1 MQLQEGRVSSM
12 LQNCGYLPCTFCSF
26 LFISPFSC
34 TEPIKDNLACKA
46 NPQSRGTHSVQAR
59 IACQPQHGDIGQV
72 ASPAGGVAGGVAT
85 SPRRPRGPPAM
96 GRKRCVGGD
105 GGGGSKMAAGC
116 CGVKKQKLSSS
127 PPSGSGG
134 GGGGAGSRCG
144 GGGAEPGA
152 LPPPAAA
159 RLNGLGGLAA
169 GALSSPAQ
177 PPPLLPPAGLSA
189 PAAASASA
197 ALLASPG
204 AGPGGCRKMVVSAE
218 MCCFCFDVL
227 YCHLYGY
234 QPPRSPRFTN
244 DPYPLFVTWK
254 IGRDKRLRGCIGTF
268 SAMNLHSGLREYTLT
283 SALKDS
289 RFPPMTR
296 DELPRLFCSVSLL
309 TNFED
314 VCDYLD
320 WEVGVHGIRIE
331 FINEKGS
338 KRTATYLPEVAKEQ
352 GWDHIQTIDSLL
364 RKGGYKAPITIDF
377 RKTIKLTR
385 YRSEKMTMSYTEY
398 LAHRQHHHFQN
409 GIGHPLPP
417 YNHYS

>member
-1 MQLQEGRVSSM
+1 M
-12 LQNCGYLPCTFCSF
+12 C
-26 LFISPFSC
+26 I
-34 TEPIKDNLACKA
+34 LAGVGSA
-46 NPQSRGTHSVQAR
+46 QQGIPSIFESGTGECILVQQR
-59 IACQPQHGDIGQV
+59 
-72 ASPAGGVAGGVAT
+72 
-85 SPRRPRGPPAM
+85 
-96 GRKRCVGGD
+96 RKRD
-105 GGGGSKMAAGC
+105 EAAWL
-116 CGVKKQKLSSS
+116 QKELAFASS
-127 PPSGSGG
+127 
-134 GGGGAGSRCG
+134 
-144 GGGAEPGA
+144 
-152 LPPPAAA
+152 
-159 RLNGLGGLAA
+159 
-169 GALSSPAQ
+169 
-177 PPPLLPPAGLSA
+177 
-189 PAAASASA
+189 
-197 ALLASPG
+197 
-204 AGPGGCRKMVVSAE
+204 
-218 MCCFCFDVL
+218 
-227 YCHLYGY
+227 
-234 QPPRSPRFTN
+234 
-244 DPYPLFVTWK
+244 PLFVTWK

-314 VCDYLD
+314 VCDYMD

-364 RKGGYKAPITIDF
+364 RKGGYKAPITNEF

>member
-1 MQLQEGRVSSM
+1 MSQNLVVRHSLPMGQQRLFPQELWIYPQTVLDTDVQEGDFKLEKAAEKSWYGQAGKILSERK
-12 LQNCGYLPCTFCSF
+12 LNEHN
-26 LFISPFSC
+26 PFTS
-34 TEPIKDNLACKA
+34 A
-46 NPQSRGTHSVQAR
+46 N
-59 IACQPQHGDIGQV
+59 
-72 ASPAGGVAGGVAT
+72 
-85 SPRRPRGPPAM
+85 
-96 GRKRCVGGD
+96 
-105 GGGGSKMAAGC
+105 
-116 CGVKKQKLSSS
+116 
-127 PPSGSGG
+127 
-134 GGGGAGSRCG
+134 
-144 GGGAEPGA
+144 
-152 LPPPAAA
+152 
-159 RLNGLGGLAA
+159 
-169 GALSSPAQ
+169 
-177 PPPLLPPAGLSA
+177 
-189 PAAASASA
+189 
-197 ALLASPG
+197 
-204 AGPGGCRKMVVSAE
+204 
-218 MCCFCFDVL
+218 
-227 YCHLYGY
+227 
-234 QPPRSPRFTN
+234 
-244 DPYPLFVTWK
+244 PLFVTWK

-289 RFPPMTR
+289 RFPPVTR

-314 VCDYLD
+314 VCDYMD

-364 RKGGYKAPITIDF
+364 RKGGYKAPITNDF

>member
-1 MQLQEGRVSSM
+1 
-12 LQNCGYLPCTFCSF
+12 
-26 LFISPFSC
+26 
-34 TEPIKDNLACKA
+34 
-46 NPQSRGTHSVQAR
+46 
-59 IACQPQHGDIGQV
+59 
-72 ASPAGGVAGGVAT
+72 
-85 SPRRPRGPPAM
+85 
-96 GRKRCVGGD
+96 
-105 GGGGSKMAAGC
+105 
-116 CGVKKQKLSSS
+116 
-127 PPSGSGG
+127 
-134 GGGGAGSRCG
+134 
-144 GGGAEPGA
+144 
-152 LPPPAAA
+152 
-159 RLNGLGGLAA
+159 
-169 GALSSPAQ
+169 
-177 PPPLLPPAGLSA
+177 
-189 PAAASASA
+189 
-197 ALLASPG
+197 
-204 AGPGGCRKMVVSAE
+204 
-218 MCCFCFDVL
+218 
-227 YCHLYGY
+227 
-234 QPPRSPRFTN
+234 
-244 DPYPLFVTWK
+244 PLFVTWK

-314 VCDYLD
+314 VCDYMD

-352 GWDHIQTIDSLL
+352 GHCCTLFHMICIFSATYSFLVTVLEFASLL
-364 RKGGYKAPITIDF
+364 F
-377 RKTIKLTR
+377 SR

>member
-1 MQLQEGRVSSM
+1 M
-12 LQNCGYLPCTFCSF
+12 LKTCSYLPCTICSF
-26 LFISPFSC
+26 LFISLFSC
-34 TEPIKDNLACKA
+34 THHLKDNLSCKP
-46 NPQSRGTHSVQAR
+46 NPWSLIRGTEGSQTR
-59 IACQPQHGDIGQV
+59 IACQPQHGEAG
-72 ASPAGGVAGGVAT
+72 AAGGGAGRRT
-85 SPRRPRGPPAM
+85 SPGRPAGPPAM

-105 GGGGSKMAAGC
+105 GSKMAAGC

-127 PPSGSGG
+127 PPSGSAGPGG
-134 GGGGAGSRCG
+134 GGGGSHCG
-144 GGGAEPGA
+144 GAAAAGGEPGA
-152 LPPPAAA
+152 LPPPGGP
-159 RLNGLGGLAA
+159 RLNGIGVLAGGAA
-169 GALSSPAQ
+169 GCALS
-177 PPPLLPPAGLSA
+177 PPLPPSCGGGPAGLSP
-189 PAAASASA
+189 PASS
-197 ALLASPG
+197 LLASPG
-204 AGPGGCRKMVVSAE
+204 SGGPGCRKMVVSAE

-289 RFPPMTR
+289 RFPPVTR

-314 VCDYLD
+314 VCDYMD

-364 RKGGYKAPITIDF
+364 RKGGYKAPITNEF

>member
-1 MQLQEGRVSSM
+1 
-12 LQNCGYLPCTFCSF
+12 
-26 LFISPFSC
+26 
-34 TEPIKDNLACKA
+34 
-46 NPQSRGTHSVQAR
+46 
-59 IACQPQHGDIGQV
+59 
-72 ASPAGGVAGGVAT
+72 
-85 SPRRPRGPPAM
+85 
-96 GRKRCVGGD
+96 
-105 GGGGSKMAAGC
+105 
-116 CGVKKQKLSSS
+116 
-127 PPSGSGG
+127 
-134 GGGGAGSRCG
+134 
-144 GGGAEPGA
+144 
-152 LPPPAAA
+152 
-159 RLNGLGGLAA
+159 
-169 GALSSPAQ
+169 
-177 PPPLLPPAGLSA
+177 
-189 PAAASASA
+189 
-197 ALLASPG
+197 
-204 AGPGGCRKMVVSAE
+204 MVVSAE

-283 SALKDS
+283 S
-289 RFPPMTR
+289 
-296 DELPRLFCSVSLL
+296 SLL
-309 TNFED
+309 CIEVYFMPLSAQLEEINCSSPG
-314 VCDYLD
+314 VPCKLGLKKLVRSWCWSYVI
-320 WEVGVHGIRIE
+320 WNVGVHGIRIE

-364 RKGGYKAPITIDF
+364 RKGGYKAPITNEF

-385 YRSEKMTMSYTEY
+385 YRSEKMTMSYPEY

>member
-1 MQLQEGRVSSM
+1 MWVRTSVGKKRTLISSIRFLDAGVQE
-12 LQNCGYLPCTFCSF
+12 
-26 LFISPFSC
+26 
-34 TEPIKDNLACKA
+34 CKFKLGKGVEKSWDGP
-46 NPQSRGTHSVQAR
+46 NGE
-59 IACQPQHGDIGQV
+59 IAF
-72 ASPAGGVAGGVAT
+72 
-85 SPRRPRGPPAM
+85 
-96 GRKRCVGGD
+96 GRKLND
-105 GGGGSKMAAGC
+105 HNP
-116 CGVKKQKLSSS
+116 LS
-127 PPSGSGG
+127 
-134 GGGGAGSRCG
+134 
-144 GGGAEPGA
+144 
-152 LPPPAAA
+152 
-159 RLNGLGGLAA
+159 
-169 GALSSPAQ
+169 
-177 PPPLLPPAGLSA
+177 
-189 PAAASASA
+189 
-197 ALLASPG
+197 
-204 AGPGGCRKMVVSAE
+204 
-218 MCCFCFDVL
+218 
-227 YCHLYGY
+227 
-234 QPPRSPRFTN
+234 
-244 DPYPLFVTWK
+244 PLFVTWK

-314 VCDYLD
+314 VCDYMD

-364 RKGGYKAPITIDF
+364 RKGGYKAPITNEF

>member
-1 MQLQEGRVSSM
+1 M
-12 LQNCGYLPCTFCSF
+12 LKTCSYLPCTICSF
-26 LFISPFSC
+26 LFISLFSC
-34 TEPIKDNLACKA
+34 TDHLKDNLSCKQ
-46 NPQSRGTHSVQAR
+46 NPRSLIRGTEGSQTR
-59 IACQPQHGDIGQV
+59 IACQPQHGG
-72 ASPAGGVAGGVAT
+72 AGPAGGGAGRRT
-85 SPRRPRGPPAM
+85 SPGRSAGPPAM

-105 GGGGSKMAAGC
+105 GSKMAAGC

-127 PPSGSGG
+127 PPSGSAGPGG
-134 GGGGAGSRCG
+134 GGGGSHCG
-144 GGGAEPGA
+144 GAAAAAGGEPGA
-152 LPPPAAA
+152 LPPPGGP
-159 RLNGLGGLAA
+159 RLNGLGGLAGGAA
-169 GALSSPAQ
+169 GCALA
-177 PPPLLPPAGLSA
+177 PPLPPSCGGGAAGLSPPA
-189 PAAASASA
+189 PAAS
-197 ALLASPG
+197 LLSSPG
-204 AGPGGCRKMVVSAE
+204 AGSGGPGCRKMVVSAE

-314 VCDYLD
+314 VCDYMD

-364 RKGGYKAPITIDF
+364 RKGGYKAPITNEF

>member
-1 MQLQEGRVSSM
+1 M
-12 LQNCGYLPCTFCSF
+12 LKTCSYLPCTICSF
-26 LFISPFSC
+26 LFISLFSC
-34 TEPIKDNLACKA
+34 TDHLKDNLSCKQ
-46 NPQSRGTHSVQAR
+46 NPRSLIRGTEGSQTR
-59 IACQPQHGDIGQV
+59 IACQPQHGG
-72 ASPAGGVAGGVAT
+72 AGPAGGGAGRRT
-85 SPRRPRGPPAM
+85 SPGRSAGPPAM

-105 GGGGSKMAAGC
+105 GSKMAAGC

-127 PPSGSGG
+127 PPSGSAGPGG
-134 GGGGAGSRCG
+134 GGGGSLGAGFSPSCG
-144 GGGAEPGA
+144 GGAAG
-152 LPPPAAA
+152 LSPPAAA
-159 RLNGLGGLAA
+159 ASL
-169 GALSSPAQ
+169 LS
-177 PPPLLPPAGLSA
+177 
-189 PAAASASA
+189 
-197 ALLASPG
+197 SPG
-204 AGPGGCRKMVVSAE
+204 AGSGGPGCRKMVVSAE

-314 VCDYLD
+314 VCDYMD

-364 RKGGYKAPITIDF
+364 RKGGYKAPITNEF

>member
-1 MQLQEGRVSSM
+1 MGHFLCGTPQPLPSSPPTGNSGPLSDPAGAWPGCSNPGRACSRGGSGWWSSRR
-12 LQNCGYLPCTFCSF
+12 GV
-26 LFISPFSC
+26 
-34 TEPIKDNLACKA
+34 
-46 NPQSRGTHSVQAR
+46 QSRGQEGAR
-59 IACQPQHGDIGQV
+59 G
-72 ASPAGGVAGGVAT
+72 T
-85 SPRRPRGPPAM
+85 R
-96 GRKRCVGGD
+96 
-105 GGGGSKMAAGC
+105 
-116 CGVKKQKLSSS
+116 
-127 PPSGSGG
+127 
-134 GGGGAGSRCG
+134 GGGAVK
-144 GGGAEPGA
+144 GA
-152 LPPPAAA
+152 LE
-159 RLNGLGGLAA
+159 G
-169 GALSSPAQ
+169 
-177 PPPLLPPAGLSA
+177 
-189 PAAASASA
+189 
-197 ALLASPG
+197 
-204 AGPGGCRKMVVSAE
+204 MVVSAE

-364 RKGGYKAPITIDF
+364 RKGGYKAPITNEF
-377 RKTIKLTR
+377 RKSIKLTR

>member
-1 MQLQEGRVSSM
+1 MSCSPVWSGTELSAVDAVVAVPVAVPEQSQVCKSM
-12 LQNCGYLPCTFCSF
+12 LSFSLELSNHSVDPPVTGYRKKNRCPPPTVRSEQLDDLGVCGGQELQLDKNIVEVLQF
-26 LFISPFSC
+26 
-34 TEPIKDNLACKA
+34 EAVRGDE
-46 NPQSRGTHSVQAR
+46 PQSEQRTWEHMSSKLNSFHEV
-59 IACQPQHGDIGQV
+59 
-72 ASPAGGVAGGVAT
+72 
-85 SPRRPRGPPAM
+85 
-96 GRKRCVGGD
+96 D
-105 GGGGSKMAAGC
+105 GLSCDHELEGE
-116 CGVKKQKLSSS
+116 VKKNNF
-127 PPSGSGG
+127 GG
-134 GGGGAGSRCG
+134 IKYIYSV
-144 GGGAEPGA
+144 PDPA
-152 LPPPAAA
+152 LVLTAFED
-159 RLNGLGGLAA
+159 
-169 GALSSPAQ
+169 ALMV
-177 PPPLLPPAGLSA
+177 
-189 PAAASASA
+189 A
-197 ALLASPG
+197 AL
-204 AGPGGCRKMVVSAE
+204 
-218 MCCFCFDVL
+218 
-227 YCHLYGY
+227 
-234 QPPRSPRFTN
+234 RSPRQSQYSCFGNWDTFLEN
-244 DPYPLFVTWK
+244 ASKTPRVDLNGEQCNNLHSAKCPLFVTWK

-314 VCDYLD
+314 VCDYMD

-364 RKGGYKAPITIDF
+364 RKGGYKAPITNEF

>member
-1 MQLQEGRVSSM
+1 
-12 LQNCGYLPCTFCSF
+12 
-26 LFISPFSC
+26 
-34 TEPIKDNLACKA
+34 
-46 NPQSRGTHSVQAR
+46 
-59 IACQPQHGDIGQV
+59 
-72 ASPAGGVAGGVAT
+72 
-85 SPRRPRGPPAM
+85 M

-105 GGGGSKMAAGC
+105 GSKMAAGC

-127 PPSGSGG
+127 PPSGSAGPGGSHCGGAAAAGG
-134 GGGGAGSRCG
+134 GGGC
-144 GGGAEPGA
+144 EPGS
-152 LPPPAAA
+152 LPAPGSSA
-159 RLNGLGGLAA
+159 RLNGLGGLAGGAA
-169 GALSSPAQ
+169 GCALAPPLPPSCGGGPGGLSSPA
-177 PPPLLPPAGLSA
+177 A
-189 PAAASASA
+189 A
-197 ALLASPG
+197 ALLSSPG

-314 VCDYLD
+314 VCDYMD

-352 GWDHIQTIDSLL
+352 GHCCCTLSHMIW
-364 RKGGYKAPITIDF
+364 
-377 RKTIKLTR
+377 
-385 YRSEKMTMSYTEY
+385 
-398 LAHRQHHHFQN
+398 
-409 GIGHPLPP
+409 
-417 YNHYS
+417 

>member
-1 MQLQEGRVSSM
+1 MEEVS
-12 LQNCGYLPCTFCSF
+12 F
-26 LFISPFSC
+26 
-34 TEPIKDNLACKA
+34 
-46 NPQSRGTHSVQAR
+46 PQA
-59 IACQPQHGDIGQV
+59 
-72 ASPAGGVAGGVAT
+72 
-85 SPRRPRGPPAM
+85 
-96 GRKRCVGGD
+96 
-105 GGGGSKMAAGC
+105 
-116 CGVKKQKLSSS
+116 
-127 PPSGSGG
+127 
-134 GGGGAGSRCG
+134 
-144 GGGAEPGA
+144 
-152 LPPPAAA
+152 
-159 RLNGLGGLAA
+159 
-169 GALSSPAQ
+169 
-177 PPPLLPPAGLSA
+177 
-189 PAAASASA
+189 
-197 ALLASPG
+197 
-204 AGPGGCRKMVVSAE
+204 
-218 MCCFCFDVL
+218 VL
-227 YCHLYGY
+227 
-234 QPPRSPRFTN
+234 
-244 DPYPLFVTWK
+244 PLFVTWK

-314 VCDYLD
+314 VCDYMD

-364 RKGGYKAPITIDF
+364 RKGGYKAPITNEF

>member
-1 MQLQEGRVSSM
+1 
-12 LQNCGYLPCTFCSF
+12 
-26 LFISPFSC
+26 
-34 TEPIKDNLACKA
+34 
-46 NPQSRGTHSVQAR
+46 
-59 IACQPQHGDIGQV
+59 
-72 ASPAGGVAGGVAT
+72 
-85 SPRRPRGPPAM
+85 M
-96 GRKRCVGGD
+96 GRKRCVGD
-105 GGGGSKMAAGC
+105 CSKMAAGC

-134 GGGGAGSRCG
+134 PGGPHCSGESQCR
-144 GGGAEPGA
+144 GAE
-152 LPPPAAA
+152 L
-159 RLNGLGGLAA
+159 GLGGP
-169 GALSSPAQ
+169 GNGPSGNSRVN
-177 PPPLLPPAGLSA
+177 GLSCGN
-189 PAAASASA
+189 S
-197 ALLASPG
+197 LSPG
-204 AGPGGCRKMVVSAE
+204 CGTLSPGCGSSLSPGSRKMVVSAE

-227 YCHLYGY
+227 YSHLYGY
-234 QPPRSPRFTN
+234 QPPRTPRFTN

-364 RKGGYKAPITIDF
+364 RKGGYKAAISNDF

-385 YRSEKMTMSYTEY
+385 YRSEKMTMSYAEY
-398 LAHRQHHHFQN
+398 LSHRQHHHFQN